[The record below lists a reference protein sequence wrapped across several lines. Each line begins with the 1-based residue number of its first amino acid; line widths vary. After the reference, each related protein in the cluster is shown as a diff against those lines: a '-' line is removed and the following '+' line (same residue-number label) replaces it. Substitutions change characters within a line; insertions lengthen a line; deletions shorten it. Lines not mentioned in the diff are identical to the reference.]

1 MVEQR
6 FHDNGLLEDFLD
18 GREVFIG
25 GFGLFLGG
33 AAEDDIVETVMA
45 GRPEGVW
52 FDENAFRT
60 ELLDGRQLES
70 DFEMPPLIDPRI
82 AAEKRLAIDLQV
94 VTFARCTLEIFRTE
108 HVAVADAVFV
118 VFMEPC
124 RVLSGRLR
132 RDFAEASYQDKRR
145 EEFGAW
151 LVRPNIRR

>member
-1 MVEQR
+1 MILPDVLFQCPRTHAGGERLLFADQFFTGMVEQR

-94 VTFARCTLEIFRTE
+94 VTFA
-108 HVAVADAVFV
+108 
-118 VFMEPC
+118 
-124 RVLSGRLR
+124 
-132 RDFAEASYQDKRR
+132 
-145 EEFGAW
+145 
-151 LVRPNIRR
+151 